1 MNKKFVKENKKVLRE
16 FISSLLAS
24 MIAGQGMRK
33 IQKLIDKDPVMKAKQ
48 QNVTKLGNDIR
59 RRIEKYKKT
68 DPKKYAELKKVFR
81 V

>member
-33 IQKLIDKDPVMKAKQ
+33 IQKLIDKDPAMKAKQ
-48 QNVTKLGNDIR
+48 QRITKLGDDIR

-68 DPKKYAELKKVFR
+68 DPNKYKELKDLFGV
-81 V
+81 

>member
-48 QNVTKLGNDIR
+48 QRVTKLGDDIR
-59 RRIEKYKKT
+59 RRLEKYKKT
-68 DPKKYAELKKVFR
+68 DPEKYKELKDLFGV
-81 V
+81 

>member
-48 QNVTKLGNDIR
+48 QRITKLGDDIR

-68 DPKKYAELKKVFR
+68 DPNKYKELKDLFGV
-81 V
+81 

>member
-48 QNVTKLGNDIR
+48 QNATKLGNDIR

-68 DPKKYAELKKVFR
+68 DPEKYAELKKVFR

>member
-48 QNVTKLGNDIR
+48 QRITKLGDDIR

-68 DPKKYAELKKVFR
+68 DPKKYKELKDLFGV
-81 V
+81 

>member
-1 MNKKFVKENKKVLRE
+1 MNRKFVKENKKVLRE

-48 QNVTKLGNDIR
+48 QRVTKLGDDIR
-59 RRIEKYKKT
+59 KRLEKYKKT
-68 DPKKYAELKKVFR
+68 DPAKYAELKKVFG